1 MTTRA
6 LIQTQRRRKKE
17 NVPTDENN
25 RFFFFSANRKTKA
38 RTTHNRGDVFAGGE
52 IARGDVRRRRPLDRR
67 PRGCLPRN
75 MLHEAAATLDT
86 RTCTTRRNG
95 RSESREGYREE
106 NNAGIDDER
115 EQV

>member
-1 MTTRA
+1 
-6 LIQTQRRRKKE
+6 
-17 NVPTDENN
+17 
-25 RFFFFSANRKTKA
+25 
-38 RTTHNRGDVFAGGE
+38 
-52 IARGDVRRRRPLDRR
+52 
-67 PRGCLPRN
+67 